1 MTLKLA
7 IIGTGLK
14 ACEYVTS
21 WLKLKDVKIHAV
33 ADVNKSALEKI
44 AHIFE
49 EHNRP
54 SPQLFDDWKLLLQ
67 NCSPDLDAVYI
78 STPHVFHAEQAEAAL
93 LADLDVLLEKPMV
106 TTVDEAHK
114 LIRAK
119 HDSGREVVIGYQ
131 GALSPLV
138 QKVRKSVQR
147 QEFGDLVSVSA
158 TIWEDWATKHKG
170 NWKQKPGISG
180 GGFMFD
186 TGAHLMNT
194 VCLLCDSDFI
204 RVGAFMKSWGYD
216 VDIVAVAQGELVNG
230 GLVTLQASGQSIPQC
245 ESQIDMYFTNA
256 IVHVDA
262 WGRWLEIEFADKPT
276 VREEMEI
283 VNNPL
288 QVFQNV
294 CAGKIENPS
303 TVEQGMRFALLW
315 DAIKESAK
323 NNGASVTLDK
333 G

>member
-1 MTLKLA
+1 
-7 IIGTGLK
+7 
-14 ACEYVTS
+14 
-21 WLKLKDVKIHAV
+21 
-33 ADVNKSALEKI
+33 
-44 AHIFE
+44 
-49 EHNRP
+49 
-54 SPQLFDDWKLLLQ
+54 
-67 NCSPDLDAVYI
+67 
-78 STPHVFHAEQAEAAL
+78 
-93 LADLDVLLEKPMV
+93 
-106 TTVDEAHK
+106 
-114 LIRAK
+114 
-119 HDSGREVVIGYQ
+119 
-131 GALSPLV
+131 
-138 QKVRKSVQR
+138 
-147 QEFGDLVSVSA
+147 
-158 TIWEDWATKHKG
+158 
-170 NWKQKPGISG
+170 
-180 GGFMFD
+180 MFD
-186 TGAHLMNT
+186 TGAHMMNT

-230 GLVTLQASGQSIPQC
+230 GLVTLQASGQSIPQG